1 MFGQPMTVERLLAHS
16 IKFDEA
22 ARLHNNER
30 VARELRSVA
39 EHCVQAGLAMAGDV
53 KLDA

>member
-22 ARLHNNER
+22 ARLHNSGASLSTACR
-30 VARELRSVA
+30 PRS
-39 EHCVQAGLAMAGDV
+39 QWPAM
-53 KLDA
+53 